1 MKCNE
6 RFIKVDPPN
15 LQFISKLLAS
25 LHYLLSV
32 NFCLESFFFDWK
44 GIPARTLFIIYSNKI
59 HDAEYLVLAS
69 AVTLPSA
76 VVAILARLTIAD
88 HSFSNKR

>member
-1 MKCNE
+1 MSLNKARGINCKIGTVMRYAKIKCNE

-25 LHYLLSV
+25 LYYLLSV

-44 GIPARTLFIIYSNKI
+44 GIPAGTLFIIYSNKI

-69 AVTLPSA
+69 AVTLG
-76 VVAILARLTIAD
+76 
-88 HSFSNKR
+88 

>member
-15 LQFISKLLAS
+15 LQFISKFLAS
-25 LHYLLSV
+25 LYYLLSV

-44 GIPARTLFIIYSNKI
+44 GIPARTLFIIHIATKFMMPSTSFW
-59 HDAEYLVLAS
+59 LAPLHYRPPL
-69 AVTLPSA
+69 LPYW
-76 VVAILARLTIAD
+76 LD
-88 HSFSNKR
+88 